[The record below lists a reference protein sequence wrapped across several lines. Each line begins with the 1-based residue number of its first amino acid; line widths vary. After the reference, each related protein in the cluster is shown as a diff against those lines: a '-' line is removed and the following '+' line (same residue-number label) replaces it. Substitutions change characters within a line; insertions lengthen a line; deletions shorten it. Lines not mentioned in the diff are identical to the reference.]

1 MRQEVAVVH
10 EYIRDIDNS
19 VLSRGTHVIL
29 PRRNPFELRRESAS
43 NKNVSGI
50 QPIETCLERLDVKIV
65 EV

>member
-19 VLSRGTHVIL
+19 VPPRGGTMSQPSTAGKCQRV
-29 PRRNPFELRRESAS
+29 S

-50 QPIETCLERLDVKIV
+50 PRSRKRVSKEYHAPS
-65 EV
+65 